1 MPCNLFIEDGHL
13 DNVTTCEW
21 VKVETVLDSGAAE
34 SVAPSSVAP
43 WVEVRESI
51 GSKNGQ
57 TYQSASGTKI
67 ANQGEKKLQVVTE
80 EGIEAEATFQIAD
93 VTRPLS
99 AVSKICDKGN
109 MVVFTHE
116 GGFIQNHLG
125 NRTFFRRENNVYM
138 MDLYIQAPTRSQTP
152 SFHRQS

>member
-1 MPCNLFIEDGHL
+1 MADGNL
-13 DNVTTCEW
+13 NTMTTYDW

-43 WVEVRESI
+43 WVKVRESV
-51 GSKNGQ
+51 GSQNGQ

-67 ANQGEKKLQVVTE
+67 ANEGEKELQVVTE
-80 EGIEAEATFQIAD
+80 DGIEAEATFQVAD

-109 MVVFTHE
+109 MVVFTQE
-116 GGFIQNHLG
+116 GGFIQNGMGH
-125 NRTFFRRENNVYM
+125 RTFFRRENNVYM
-138 MDLYIQAPTRSQTP
+138 MDLYIKAPKD
-152 SFHRQS
+152 FHRQS

>member
-1 MPCNLFIEDGHL
+1 MEEKNLDTF
-13 DNVTTCEW
+13 TTYDW

-43 WVEVRESI
+43 WVKTCESV
-51 GSKNGQ
+51 GSRNGQ

-67 ANQGEKKLQVVTE
+67 ANEGEKRLQVVTE
-80 EGIEAEATFQIAD
+80 DGIEAEATYQVAD

-109 MVVFTHE
+109 IVVFTQE
-116 GGFIQNHLG
+116 GGFIQNSMG
-125 NRTFFRRENNVYM
+125 NRTVFRRENNVYM
-138 MDLYIQAPTRSQTP
+138 MDLYIKAPKD
-152 SFHRQS
+152 FHRQS

>member
-1 MPCNLFIEDGHL
+1 MEERNLDA
-13 DNVTTCEW
+13 VTTYDW

-43 WVEVRESI
+43 WVKVCESV

-67 ANQGEKKLQVVTE
+67 ASEGEKKLQVVTE
-80 EGIEAEATFQIAD
+80 DGIEAEATFQVAD

-99 AVSKICDKGN
+99 AVSKICDKGI
-109 MVVFTHE
+109 MVVFTQE
-116 GGFIQNHLG
+116 GGYIQNGMGH
-125 NRTFFRRENNVYM
+125 RTFFRHENNVYM
-138 MDLYIQAPTRSQTP
+138 MDLYMKAPKD
-152 SFHRQS
+152 FHRQS